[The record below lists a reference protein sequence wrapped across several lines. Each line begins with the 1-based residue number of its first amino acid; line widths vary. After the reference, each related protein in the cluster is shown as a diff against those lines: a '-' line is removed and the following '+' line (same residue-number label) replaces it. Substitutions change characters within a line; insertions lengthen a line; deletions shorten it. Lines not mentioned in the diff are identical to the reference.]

1 MGALRFTVLAVM
13 LAALLILPAIT
24 RTVQSVVQEP
34 DLAADEANVATS
46 EDATF
51 TTGSPDIDLEGV
63 AEDDTT
69 TYSFSAKED
78 PADAATEAQGA
89 KVDLSC
95 PQPSIQQAKANGFD
109 DVTNDFIDQGKPPE
123 DCVDPVPGTFLQDKA
138 IFEDVDEIA
147 DGLGPV
153 YNAQSCRECHQN
165 PVTGAISQITE
176 LRAGHTKDNT
186 FFDAP
191 GGSLINNRGI
201 PTPNYADAHK
211 SAKVQERVPPL
222 FTAPIISGPVLA
234 DEEPTRTFR
243 TSLNTLG
250 DGFVEAI
257 ANGTLVAISNHQKAV
272 TSNQVQGL
280 VIKVPVLEAGNRK
293 RIGRFGWKDQHASLL
308 SFSGDAYL
316 NEIGI
321 TNFLVRKENTSLG
334 RFVGFGT
341 IFDTVPDN
349 TPCADDMSI
358 LCGEDVEQ
366 DVRVFAEFMRAT
378 QAPPQDRDI
387 QNDSRFKPDVDAGRA
402 LFESMNGQYSCS
414 VCHVPTIRTGNRCQ
428 PINGGDFRIP
438 PALARKIIHPY
449 GDFLLHDIDTGDFIV
464 QNGGP
469 KTRTRVRTAPLW
481 GVRTRTNLMHD
492 GETFTFNDAILRHGG
507 EAAAVR
513 QRYINLTPGQKKS
526 LITFLESL

>member
-1 MGALRFTVLAVM
+1 MRALRFIALGLI
-13 LAALLILPAIT
+13 LAALFIVLPAT
-24 RTVQSVVQEP
+24 NRTVQSIVQTQE
-34 DLAADEANVATS
+34 LAADEANVAAT
-46 EDATF
+46 EDASYIS
-51 TTGSPDIDLEGV
+51 GSPDIDLEGV
-63 AEDDTT
+63 AENDITT
-69 TYSFSAKED
+69 FTFSTKADPTGNGSISFSC
-78 PADAATEAQGA
+78 Q
-89 KVDLSC
+89 
-95 PQPSIQQAKANGFD
+95 QPPIQQAKANGFD

-123 DCVDPVPGTFLQDKA
+123 DCVDPTPGTFLMDKA
-138 IFEDVDEIA
+138 IFEEVDEIG

-153 YNAQSCRECHQN
+153 YNAQSCKECHQN
-165 PVTGAISQITE
+165 PVTGAISQTTE
-176 LRAGHTKDNT
+176 LRAGHTTNNT

-201 PTPNYADAHK
+201 PTPQIGATVHK
-211 SAKVQERVPPL
+211 NAKVQERVPPL
-222 FTAPIISGPVLA
+222 YTAAIISGPALPN
-234 DEEPTRTFR
+234 EEPTRTFR

-257 ANGTLVAISNHQKAV
+257 ANGTLISIANKQKGDTGNV
-272 TSNQVQGL
+272 VHGL
-280 VIKVPVLEAGNRK
+280 PIKVPVLEANNKK

-341 IFDTVPDN
+341 PFDVLPDDTACVN
-349 TPCADDMSI
+349 HPGV
-358 LCGEDVEQ
+358 LCGEDDVE

-378 QAPPQDRDI
+378 QAPPQDQDI
-387 QNDSRFKPDVDAGRA
+387 QNDPRFQADVDAGRA

-414 VCHVPTIRTGNRCQ
+414 VCHVPSILTGNRCQ
-428 PINGGDFRIP
+428 PINGGDFPIP
-438 PALARKIIHPY
+438 DALARKIIHPF
-449 GDFLLHDIDTGDFIV
+449 GDFLLHDIGTGDLIV

-469 KTRTRVRTAPLW
+469 KTRTTVRTAPLW

-492 GETFTFNDAILRHGG
+492 GETFTFKDAILRHGV

-513 QRYINLTPGQKKS
+513 TRFQALTALQKQQ